1 MEDSPPIKVVMIGST
16 RVGKTTLVT
25 RWTEDRFEKNHNATV
40 GAAFKVVSLELGD
53 GVTRDMHIWDT
64 AGQDTFKT
72 TTSIYCRGAKGA
84 MVVFDIT
91 DRQSFDDVP
100 GWLQTLSDK
109 VEVPFILIG
118 NKADLADQ
126 RAVSFDEASAFA
138 NSHNVPYFETSAVT
152 NYNIDEAFNELAN
165 VATKEEELSKP
176 TVETTSSSTNQQT
189 STTQPQTVDIT
200 KNGSDDDKKKK
211 GGCC

>member
-1 MEDSPPIKVVMIGST
+1 MEDYSPIKVVMIGST

-25 RWTEDRFEKNHNATV
+25 RWTEDRFEQNHNATV
-40 GAAFKVVSLELGD
+40 GAAFKIVSLELSD

-72 TTSIYCRGAKGA
+72 TTSIYCRGAKAA

-91 DRQSFDDVP
+91 DKQSFDDVP

-109 VEVPFILIG
+109 VEVPFILVG

-126 RAVSFDEASAFA
+126 RAVTFDEASAFA

-165 VATKEEELSKP
+165 AATREDEVSTP
-176 TVETTSSSTNQQT
+176 TVETTTTASNQQAAPAQQQT
-189 STTQPQTVDIT
+189 QTVDLN
-200 KNGSDDDKKKK
+200 KKEDKKDK